1 MPDLRVEISDPPTL
15 DTIHRFRNFGED
27 VYRAFR
33 DRHSVDIG
41 EIDASTKSFHVRHVH
56 RRELRSVSKEIM
68 RIATKHFFAPTASV
82 VVVE

>member
-1 MPDLRVEISDPPTL
+1 MPDLRVEISDPQTP

-27 VYRAFR
+27 VFRTFR

-41 EIDASTKSFHVRHVH
+41 EIDASTNCFHVRNVH
-56 RRELRSVSKEIM
+56 SRELRSLSKEIM
-68 RIATKHFFAPTASV
+68 RIATKHFFGPTATV